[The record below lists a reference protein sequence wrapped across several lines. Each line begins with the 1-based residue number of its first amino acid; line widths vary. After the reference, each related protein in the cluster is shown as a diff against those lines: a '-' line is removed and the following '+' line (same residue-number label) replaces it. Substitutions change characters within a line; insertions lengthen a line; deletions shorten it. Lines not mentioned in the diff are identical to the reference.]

1 MYGYCI
7 CVWDASGQ
15 SNITTFS
22 PLPLGA
28 FSLASFSAGGVVRS
42 SFVSLFAVFGEGDG
56 TETEI
61 NSIDC
66 PMGKCQHCTLFTY
79 HLLGPVLV
87 GLQYLNLISLMIE
100 VIVMGP
106 QLSPNL
112 EPLYP

>member
-28 FSLASFSAGGVVRS
+28 FSLASFSAGGVVCS

-56 TETEI
+56 TENKNKYENKSI
-61 NSIDC
+61 EMNCNMYKEYYNSIA
-66 PMGKCQHCTLFTY
+66 FV
-79 HLLGPVLV
+79 HLPLVLPGVV
-87 GLQYLNLISLMIE
+87 GAAVFEFDKFND
-100 VIVMGP
+100 
-106 QLSPNL
+106 
-112 EPLYP
+112 